1 MVITVNF
8 NSGGGA
14 LKTDGSWEDFL
25 RSFNRHLEK
34 IDAARKHLAE
44 QEPAGQVDALVAS
57 NAQLAESLEA
67 EHRRI
72 VRTILS
78 ESDIGFE
85 PNAST
90 LAEEDGD
97 AETSEEGAVQE
108 EFMPSVEQIEAKT
121 GELMEELEALKRD
134 CRAKKVQLET
144 VTGEREALAARYG
157 QVKRERQEYLNKMLA

>member
-8 NSGGGA
+8 GGG

-44 QEPAGQVDALVAS
+44 QEPVGQVDALVAS

-78 ESDIGFE
+78 ESDIEFE

-134 CRAKKVQLET
+134 CRAKKVQLEA

>member
-78 ESDIGFE
+78 ESDIEFE

-90 LAEEDGD
+90 LAEDG

-134 CRAKKVQLET
+134 CRAKKVQLEA